1 MVIYKGSKVRERRQQ
16 GKVAWIGSISSWRVG
31 SVFVF
36 FWTCCRWSGYRGK
49 SLKLVVL
56 NCIGEMD
63 SEPTSQGLSKVYDY
77 SEGVSALT
85 SDHIYL
91 FISVHFKQ
99 YLNQLNMWMLQLIWN
114 PNCLETYWFIIF
126 FAFFPPILYFTWSF
140 TDNGYPGDQPLL
152 RSRQPS
158 SRVSNQTSPQFNWSS
173 TPTGGDEEGQSGLPR
188 DLRSSPLPMAL
199 KRAVRYENLL
209 LLGGVSF
216 KKCSE
221 IKNPSGY
228 VSQHKNTQL

>member
-16 GKVAWIGSISSWRVG
+16 GEVAWIGSISSWRVG

-77 SEGVSALT
+77 SEGVSAPT

-114 PNCLETYWFIIF
+114 PNCIETYWFIIF
-126 FAFFPPILYFTWSF
+126 FAFSPLSF
-140 TDNGYPGDQPLL
+140 TLLDHSQTMVTLVTSRYWGHGSLHLECPIRLPL
-152 RSRQPS
+152 
-158 SRVSNQTSPQFNWSS
+158 SS
-173 TPTGGDEEGQSGLPR
+173 TGARHLPGGMKRVKAGCPGTSGAVLCPWR
-188 DLRSSPLPMAL
+188 WRELCGTKTYFCLVVCLL
-199 KRAVRYENLL
+199 KNVL
-209 LLGGVSF
+209 
-216 KKCSE
+216 K
-221 IKNPSGY
+221 
-228 VSQHKNTQL
+228 